1 MPAAA
6 EDPDEH
12 VQIGRQLGVF
22 LRRTERFWH
31 GLRVTPDGPSLD
43 RGGYL
48 LLAQLASGAPRRS
61 SALAEEAGLDLS
73 TVSRQ
78 VAALAAA
85 GLVRRAPDPTDR
97 RATLIEASRA
107 GHEVLGRN
115 RERWHAALR
124 ELLADWT
131 PAERAEFA
139 RLFGRFNEA
148 MARREKETGK

>member
-1 MPAAA
+1 MPA
-6 EDPDEH
+6 DDQDEH

-22 LRRTERFWH
+22 LRRTERFWN
-31 GLRVTPDGPSLD
+31 GLRLAPDGPSLD

-48 LLAQLASGAPRRS
+48 LLAQLAAGAPQRL

-78 VAALAAA
+78 VAALEAA
-85 GLVRRAPDPTDR
+85 GLVSRTPDPTDR
-97 RATLIEASRA
+97 RATLIAASRT

-115 RERWHAALR
+115 RQRWQAALR
-124 ELLADWT
+124 ELLVDWT
-131 PAERAEFA
+131 PAERAQFA

-148 MARREKETGK
+148 MARREQEKRK